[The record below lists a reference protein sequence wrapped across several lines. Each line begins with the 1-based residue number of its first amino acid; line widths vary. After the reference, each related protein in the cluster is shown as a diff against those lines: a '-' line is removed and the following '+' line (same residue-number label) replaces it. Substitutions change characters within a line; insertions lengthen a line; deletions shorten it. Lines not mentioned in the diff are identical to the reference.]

1 MSADD
6 VVFPALLRAARGSY
20 SHAIRRHLRDA
31 GCDDLPRNAPF
42 LVGGMVNHG
51 GDPRLLLR
59 QLGVTKQA
67 QSQLVDALE
76 SRGYVT
82 REPVPGDR
90 RRMTLRATERG
101 RKAAAASAAG
111 VREVDAELARRI
123 TPEQLAGLRA
133 GLVALCDIRDGYEEG
148 ATGAGPT

>member
-6 VVFPALLRAARGSY
+6 VVLPALLRAARGSY
-20 SHAIRRHLRDA
+20 SQAIRRHLVEA

-59 QLGVTKQA
+59 QLGVTRQA
-67 QSQLVDALE
+67 QSQLVDALV

-82 REPVPGDR
+82 REPVPEDR
-90 RRMTLRATERG
+90 RRMTLQVTERG

-111 VREVDAELARRI
+111 VSEVDAELARRI
-123 TPEQLAGLRA
+123 TPDQLAGLRA
-133 GLVALCDIRDGYEEG
+133 GLIALCDIRDG
-148 ATGAGPT
+148 